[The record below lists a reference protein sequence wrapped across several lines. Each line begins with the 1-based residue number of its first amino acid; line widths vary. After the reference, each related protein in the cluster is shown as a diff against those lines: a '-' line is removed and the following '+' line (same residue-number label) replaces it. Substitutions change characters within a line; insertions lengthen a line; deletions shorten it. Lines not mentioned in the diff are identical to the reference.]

1 MMSSRE
7 GKWPNRHLWAIKHI
21 LELLLVVYSLH
32 ENVVTSRHDHREM
45 PRWVVWRNVWA
56 LGRFLKNPDIR
67 LEPQI

>member
-45 PRWVVWRNVWA
+45 PGEWFGEMCG
-56 LGRFLKNPDIR
+56 L
-67 LEPQI
+67 